1 MPLLTDQEMRLEK
14 VLKYDDLV
22 YTPSYVKN
30 ALSTGSK
37 TEVKALR
44 QEYSRLRSIAEK
56 RLARL
61 KASEFVDSQIVREFD
76 GRFKTL
82 KEMKA
87 PFDLAYG
94 LSNLRRFLGRKA
106 STVTGQRDTRQ
117 KTIATFNRHG
127 FTGIN
132 NENFDATVELIT
144 AYREAHVKYDLEK
157 IAYVVK
163 FRKQLKEVNPD
174 LNNADLDT
182 ALYQFL
188 KEQGE
193 VEEASQYF
201 AMRRRQKR
209 LKAERKKRENAR

>member
-1 MPLLTDQEMRLEK
+1 MPLLSEQEQRLQK
-14 VLKYDDLV
+14 VLKYDEQI

-30 ALSTGSK
+30 VLSTGSK

-61 KASEFVDSQIVREFD
+61 KASEFVDSQIVREFE

-117 KTIATFNRHG
+117 KAIETFHLHG
-127 FTGIN
+127 FGEIDEKTYD
-132 NENFDATVELIT
+132 EMVELISS
-144 AYREAHVKYDLEK
+144 YRESHVRYNLDN
-157 IAYVVK
+157 IAYVVQ
-163 FRKQLKEVNPD
+163 FRKELKDANPD
-174 LNNADLDT
+174 LDKDDLDT

-188 KEQGE
+188 KEQE
-193 VEEASQYF
+193 KTEEASEYF

-209 LKAERKKRENAR
+209 LRAERRKRESGR

>member
-1 MPLLTDQEMRLEK
+1 MPLLTEQEMRLQK
-14 VLKYDDLV
+14 VLKYDEQV

-106 STVTGQRDTRQ
+106 STVTGQRETRQ
-117 KTIATFNRHG
+117 KAIETFRRHG
-127 FTGIN
+127 FSEIN
-132 NENFDATVELIT
+132 EKNYDDNSFLCLIVHRMHYKTQPGT
-144 AYREAHVKYDLEK
+144 ASEY
-157 IAYVVK
+157 
-163 FRKQLKEVNPD
+163 
-174 LNNADLDT
+174 
-182 ALYQFL
+182 
-188 KEQGE
+188 G
-193 VEEASQYF
+193 
-201 AMRRRQKR
+201 
-209 LKAERKKRENAR
+209 

>member
-1 MPLLTDQEMRLEK
+1 MSLLTDHEMRLQK
-14 VLKYDDLV
+14 VLKYDEQV

-44 QEYSRLRSIAEK
+44 KEYSRLRSIAEK

-87 PFDLAYG
+87 SFDLAYG

-106 STVTGQRDTRQ
+106 STVSGQRDTKLR
-117 KTIATFNRHG
+117 TIETFHRHG
-127 FTGIN
+127 FLDIN
-132 NENFDATVELIT
+132 EENFDETVELIS

-163 FRKQLKEVNPD
+163 FRKQLKDANPD

-193 VEEASQYF
+193 REEASEYF

-209 LKAERKKRENAR
+209 LRAERKKRENAR

>member
-1 MPLLTDQEMRLEK
+1 MLLLTEQEMRLKK
-14 VLKYDDLV
+14 VLKYDEQV

-76 GRFKTL
+76 NSFKTL
-82 KEMKA
+82 KDMKA

-117 KTIATFNRHG
+117 KAIETFHLHG
-127 FTGIN
+127 FIGIN
-132 NENFDATVELIT
+132 EKNYDEMVELISS
-144 AYREAHVKYDLEK
+144 YRESHVRYNLDN
-157 IAYVVK
+157 IAYVAQ
-163 FRKQLKEVNPD
+163 FRKELKSANPD
-174 LNNADLDT
+174 LNNDDLDT

-193 VEEASQYF
+193 VEEASDYF

-209 LKAERKKRENAR
+209 LRSEREKRENER

>member
-1 MPLLTDQEMRLEK
+1 MPLLTEQEMRLQK
-14 VLKYDDLV
+14 VLKYDEQV

-44 QEYSRLRSIAEK
+44 QEYSRLRTIAEK

-117 KTIATFNRHG
+117 KTIATFHRHG
-127 FTGIN
+127 FLGIN
-132 NENFDATVELIT
+132 EENFDETVELIS

-163 FRKQLKEVNPD
+163 FRKHLKEANPD

-209 LKAERKKRENAR
+209 LRAERKKRENAR

>member
-1 MPLLTDQEMRLEK
+1 MPLLTDQEMRLQK
-14 VLKYDDLV
+14 VLKYDELV

-76 GRFKTL
+76 ERFKTL

-106 STVTGQRDTRQ
+106 STVTGQRDIRQ
-117 KTIATFNRHG
+117 KTIETFHRHG
-127 FTGIN
+127 FDKIN
-132 NENFDATVELIT
+132 EKNYDEMVELI
-144 AYREAHVKYDLEK
+144 ASYRESHVRYNLDN
-157 IAYVVK
+157 IAYVVQ
-163 FRKQLKEVNPD
+163 FRKELKSANPD

-188 KEQGE
+188 KDEE
-193 VEEASQYF
+193 KTEEASEYF

-209 LKAERKKRENAR
+209 LRAERKKRENAR

>member
-1 MPLLTDQEMRLEK
+1 MPLLTENEMRLKK
-14 VLKYDDLV
+14 VLKYDEQV

-56 RLARL
+56 RLTRL

-76 GRFKTL
+76 TSFKTL

-106 STVTGQRDTRQ
+106 STVTGQRDIRQ
-117 KTIATFNRHG
+117 KAIETFHRHG
-127 FTGIN
+127 FSDIN
-132 NENFDATVELIT
+132 EENYDEMAELISS
-144 AYREAHVKYDLEK
+144 YRESHVRYNLDN
-157 IAYVVK
+157 IAYIVQ
-163 FRKQLKEVNPD
+163 FRNELKAANPD
-174 LNNADLDT
+174 LNKADLDT

-188 KEQGE
+188 KENGE
-193 VEEASQYF
+193 TEEASDYF
-201 AMRRRQKR
+201 SMRRRQKR
-209 LKAERKKRENAR
+209 LRAERKKRENAR

>member
-1 MPLLTDQEMRLEK
+1 MPLLSEKEMRLQK
-14 VLKYDDLV
+14 VLKYDEQV

-37 TEVKALR
+37 TEIKALR
-44 QEYSRLRSIAEK
+44 NEYSRLRSIAEK

-76 GRFKTL
+76 GLFKTL

-117 KTIATFNRHG
+117 KAIETFHRHG
-127 FTGIN
+127 FSEIN
-132 NENFDATVELIT
+132 EGNYDEMAELISS
-144 AYREAHVKYDLEK
+144 YREAHVRYNLDN

-163 FRKQLKEVNPD
+163 FRKELKDANSD
-174 LNNADLDT
+174 LNNEDLDT

-193 VEEASQYF
+193 T
-201 AMRRRQKR
+201 
-209 LKAERKKRENAR
+209 

>member
-1 MPLLTDQEMRLEK
+1 MPFLTEQEERLQK
-14 VLKYDDLV
+14 VLRYDEQI

-37 TEVKALR
+37 MEIKALR

-82 KEMKA
+82 KEMEY

-106 STVTGQRDTRQ
+106 STVSGQRETKRR
-117 KTIATFNRHG
+117 TIETFHRHG
-127 FTGIN
+127 FLEIN
-132 NENFDATVELIT
+132 EENFDETVELIT

-163 FRKQLKEVNPD
+163 FRKQLKDANPD
-174 LNNADLDT
+174 LDNVDLDT

-209 LKAERKKRENAR
+209 LRAERKKRENAR

>member
-1 MPLLTDQEMRLEK
+1 MPLLTEQEMRLQK
-14 VLKYDDLV
+14 VLKYDEQV

-209 LKAERKKRENAR
+209 LRAERKKRENAR

>member
-1 MPLLTDQEMRLEK
+1 MPLLTEHEMRLQK
-14 VLKYDDLV
+14 VLKYDEQV

-56 RLARL
+56 RLVRL
-61 KASEFVDSQIVREFD
+61 KASEFVESQIVKEFD

-106 STVTGQRDTRQ
+106 STVTGQRETRQ
-117 KTIATFNRHG
+117 KAIETFHRHG

-132 NENFDATVELIT
+132 EKNYDEMAELIS
-144 AYREAHVKYDLEK
+144 AYRESHVRYNLDN
-157 IAYVVK
+157 IAYIVQ
-163 FRKQLKEVNPD
+163 FRKELKAANPD
-174 LNNADLDT
+174 LNKVDLDT

-188 KEQGE
+188 KEQGDT
-193 VEEASQYF
+193 EEASDYF

-209 LKAERKKRENAR
+209 LRAERKKRENAR

>member
-1 MPLLTDQEMRLEK
+1 MPLLTDHEMRLQK
-14 VLKYDDLV
+14 VLKYDELV

-94 LSNLRRFLGRKA
+94 LSNLRRFLGRKS
-106 STVTGQRDTRQ
+106 STVTGQRETRQ
-117 KTIATFNRHG
+117 KTIETFHRHG
-127 FTGIN
+127 FSGIN
-132 NENFDATVELIT
+132 EENYDEMVELI
-144 AYREAHVKYDLEK
+144 ASYRESHVRYNMNN
-157 IAYVVK
+157 IAYVVQ
-163 FRKQLKEVNPD
+163 FRKDLKAANPD
-174 LNNADLDT
+174 LNKADLDN
-182 ALYQFL
+182 ALYKFL
-188 KEQGE
+188 KDEE
-193 VEEASQYF
+193 KTEEASEYF

-209 LKAERKKRENAR
+209 LLAERKKRENGR

>member
-1 MPLLTDQEMRLEK
+1 MPLLSEKEMRLQK
-14 VLKYDDLV
+14 VLKYDEQV

-37 TEVKALR
+37 TEIKALR
-44 QEYSRLRSIAEK
+44 NEYSRLRSIAEK

-94 LSNLRRFLGRKA
+94 LSNLRRFLARKA

-117 KTIATFNRHG
+117 KAIDTFHRHG
-127 FTGIN
+127 FSDIN
-132 NENFDATVELIT
+132 EGNYDEMAELISS
-144 AYREAHVKYDLEK
+144 YREAHVRYNLDN

-163 FRKQLKEVNPD
+163 FRKELKDANSD
-174 LNNADLDT
+174 LNNEDLDT

-193 VEEASQYF
+193 TEEASEYF

-209 LKAERKKRENAR
+209 LRAERKKRENAR